1 MTLFRVADTLRTKLG
16 DVIMG
21 ALTLL
26 ALLGG
31 ALFLGVAQD
40 GDDSEGET
48 PQEIEDTPV
57 DPQPADT
64 GATFEAD
71 ETGVRIDVGDDETGT
86 IASIIYVDSEDDPDN
101 FYQTYEARFYLVPEG
116 TDLSDGD
123 FEESGNI
130 PGQQTFEGNPFA
142 YELEDFEAELGLE
155 LLGTVPL
162 TLPADG
168 FPLPDPGTMRD
179 VLPAISSNAL
189 VAVHYLEA
197 TTDGDELITFL
208 NEDYIV
214 TRNGIPEQVVT
225 ESTTGTAGADWL
237 TAGAPGLRLAGAAGD
252 DILITDF
259 ANTTLDGGAGDDT
272 IEGVFAERN
281 GGFSRIDG
289 TEPTSTI
296 NAGDG
301 DDVVRTSNAIVDAG
315 DGDDEVNLVGGEARG
330 GDGDDRLSAQGD
342 GVAVLLGQAGDDSL
356 TIGGVGSQASGGDG
370 NDFVSVGTGGLGNG
384 DAGDDTLQISD
395 GATGL
400 GGSGDD
406 LFNVWNFHDEPTA
419 TVTGGEGADTV
430 SALVRGARCAGW
442 RSGRRLP
449 QHHGFQSGRGRLA
462 NRHVP
467 VGQPRGRHRN
477 HRGLGRQLHRC
488 AGDVQ
493 RLAGSDTGYCRDPFG
508 WNACHHRG

>member
-1 MTLFRVADTLRTKLG
+1 
-16 DVIMG
+16 MG
-21 ALTLL
+21 ALGLL

-40 GDDSEGET
+40 GDDIEDDT
-48 PQEIEDTPV
+48 PPEIEDAPV

-71 ETGVRIDVGDDETGT
+71 ETGVRIDVGEDETGT

-123 FEESGNI
+123 FEGRGAI
-130 PGQQTFEGNPFA
+130 PGGQTFEGNPFD
-142 YELEDFEAELGLE
+142 YELADFEAELGLE

-162 TLPADG
+162 KLPEDG

-179 VLPAISSNAL
+179 VLPTISSNAP

-214 TRNGIPEQVVT
+214 TRNGVPEQVVT

-237 TAGAPGLRLAGAAGD
+237 TAGAAGLRLEGAAGD

-259 ANTTLDGGAGDDT
+259 ANTTLDGGAGNDT

-289 TEPTSTI
+289 MEPTSTI

-315 DGDDEVNLVGGEARG
+315 VGNDQVNLFGGEARG
-330 GDGDDRLSAQGD
+330 GDGDDLLSAQGS
-342 GVAVLLGQAGDDSL
+342 GVATLMGDAGDDRL
-356 TIGGVGSQASGGDG
+356 IIGGVGSQASGGDG
-370 NDFVSVGTGGLGNG
+370 NDFLSVETGALGNG
-384 DAGDDTLQISD
+384 DAGNDILQIAD

-400 GGSGDD
+400 GGAGDD
-406 LFNVWNFHDEPTA
+406 RFNVWNFHDEATA

-430 SALVRGARCAGW
+430 SALVRGARDGEADEIYLNITDFDPAEDILQIGTFQTDNSVDDIEIVEAADGSFTDV
-442 RSGRRLP
+442 RVTFTAASGQTPGIAVIRLDGTP
-449 QHHGFQSGRGRLA
+449 GIT
-462 NRHVP
+462 P
-467 VGQPRGRHRN
+467 
-477 HRGLGRQLHRC
+477 
-488 AGDVQ
+488 
-493 RLAGSDTGYCRDPFG
+493 SDIVIV
-508 WNACHHRG
+508 A